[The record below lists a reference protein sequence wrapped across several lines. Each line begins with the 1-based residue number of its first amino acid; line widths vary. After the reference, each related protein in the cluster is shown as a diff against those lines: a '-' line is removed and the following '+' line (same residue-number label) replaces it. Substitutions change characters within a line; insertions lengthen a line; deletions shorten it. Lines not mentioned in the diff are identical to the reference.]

1 MEKFYFDYAATSP
14 VHPEVIE
21 VVHDAMMNH
30 FGNASSIHYFG
41 RDSRRVMDDA
51 RKVLADSIGA
61 KPNEIVLTSG
71 GTESDNTAIIE
82 TAMVRKEEGKHIITT
97 AIEHQAVLEPMA
109 YLEKLGFEITYLS
122 VNNDGK
128 IDLQELKESLRED
141 TILVSVMY
149 GNNEVGSLLDI
160 ESIGEIINES
170 ISSAY
175 FHTDAVQA
183 YGLEK
188 IDVKKCFID
197 LLSTSSHKISG
208 PKGIGFLYINEAI
221 HLPSFMLGGEQEMKR
236 RAGTENIPALAGFQ
250 KAVEISQLKK
260 ESRKETYKNFSDR
273 LLQRLSEGNIEFEI
287 NGHPD
292 DRLMHIINIWF
303 KGVSSEKLLLLMD
316 LSGIALSAG
325 SACTA
330 GNINPSHVLI
340 AMYGEKSQRI
350 NESVRISFGINTT
363 VESIDYLANEC
374 IKLIEKIKKEKP
386 IGKYV

>member
-41 RDSRRVMDDA
+41 RDSRRIMDDA
-51 RKVLADSIGA
+51 RRVLADSIGA

-71 GTESDNTAIIE
+71 GTESDNTAIME
-82 TAMVRKEEGKHIITT
+82 TAIARKEEGKHIITT

-122 VNNDGK
+122 VNNYGK
-128 IDLQELKESLRED
+128 IDLQELKETLRED

-160 ESIGEIINES
+160 ESIGETINES
-170 ISSAY
+170 VSSAY

-197 LLSTSSHKISG
+197 LLSTSSHKING

-236 RAGTENIPALAGFQ
+236 RAGTENVPALAGFQ
-250 KAVEISQLKK
+250 KAVEISQSKK
-260 ESRKETYKNFSDR
+260 EFRKETYKKFSDR
-273 LLQRLSEGNIEFEI
+273 LLQRLSEANIEFEI

-316 LSGIALSAG
+316 LSGIAISAG

-363 VESIDYLANEC
+363 VESIDYLADEC
-374 IKLIEKIKKEKP
+374 IKLIEKIKE
-386 IGKYV
+386 